1 MSRNSKLKFNSIS
14 SKLGI
19 ETGRRSDVGPGLETG
34 IEKRD
39 LAPGALGD
47 HARETAGGVLGH
59 VTEEI
64 VETTG
69 GGAAVVV
76 VVAGWIEAGE
86 ALAGTG
92 GAADGWIVGGKK
104 ETSTG

>member
-1 MSRNSKLKFNSIS
+1 MSRNSELKFNSIS

-64 VETTG
+64 DETTG
-69 GGAAVVV
+69 GGVAAVVV
-76 VVAGWIEAGE
+76 AGLIEAGE